1 MHFSSQASF
10 IVVTRT
16 CPGTPILRARYT
28 PAQCRQ
34 SGSFMQSQRPG
45 YGPNSHTFSLYAKK
59 RLPGP
64 TATHL
69 SAIEEGEAVIDQL

>member
-10 IVVTRT
+10 TVVQRT

-34 SGSFMQSQRPG
+34 FMQSQRPG

-69 SAIEEGEAVIDQL
+69 SAIEEGEAAIYQL